1 MNSNWTFTETDKQL
15 VDELGGMVPPEVFDA
30 HAHIYR
36 KADLNI
42 TGDNFWNE
50 GPDRVD
56 IGVWEREMKKIFPDS
71 KLQGGLFL
79 STPAPDCDIRRMN
92 SFLITE
98 LESHRGSRGLLQFS
112 MDSDPGEYAE
122 LIKTE
127 GIAGFKPY
135 HFSSK
140 KSPTSDSLIS
150 DFMPEWVW
158 AMADNQN
165 LVITLHI
172 VRFKALADPDNQ
184 KTILSMC
191 RKYSGAK
198 LILAHAGRGFNAF
211 NTVSGIATLTGLNNI
226 WFDMS
231 GICEAESLLAILH
244 EFGPSRLLWG
254 SDFPISQ
261 IRGRAVTLGDGFA
274 WLQSG
279 TIDWNNPDLGGKPQ
293 PILLGLE
300 SLRAFKT
307 ASDEFGLNREDV
319 KDIFCNN
326 ALNLLKIGER
336 SGRKTQEAYRD
347 AKMKI
352 PGGTQLL
359 SKRPENMAPEQWP
372 PYFTEASG
380 CMVQDLDGKRYIDM
394 TTNGIGSCL
403 LGFKDPDVNR
413 AVRRRVNLGSQ
424 STLNPYDEVR
434 LAEKLCEIHPWAS
447 QVRYSR
453 TGGEATTVAIRIA
466 RATTDRSVIAICG
479 YHGWHD
485 WYLAANLG
493 ESDRLRGHLL
503 PGLSPLGVPRELR
516 GTTLA
521 FTYNNRKELD
531 VIIAENGDNLAAVIM
546 EPARYHDPEEGFLE
560 YVRDAAHRCG
570 ALLVFDEITIGW
582 RLHFGG
588 SHLKFGVNPDIA
600 VFAKALGNGY
610 PIAAVI
616 GTDNAMEGAHTSFI
630 SSTNWTEG
638 IGPAAA
644 LATLDKMEDI
654 DVPEHV
660 AKIGNQVIFY
670 WKQHAASYN
679 LPLVFDGGYP
689 CLAHFHFNHPK
700 REELRT
706 LYTQLM
712 LERGFLG
719 SGTIYPTLAHSEEIV
734 EQYGEAI
741 ALVFRDISEILNQ
754 GDIEESLKGPVAHSG
769 FKRLL

>member
-15 VDELGGMVPPEVFDA
+15 ADELRRMVPPEVFDA

-79 STPAPDCDIRRMN
+79 STPAPDCDIRKMN

-112 MDSDPGEYAE
+112 MDSDPGEYSE
-122 LIKTE
+122 LIKAE
-127 GIAGFKPY
+127 SIAGFKPY
-135 HFSSK
+135 HFSSN
-140 KSPTSDSLIS
+140 KSPTSDSFIS

-191 RKYSGAK
+191 RKYPGAK
-198 LILAHAGRGFNAF
+198 LILAHAGRGFNVF
-211 NTVSGIATLTGLNNI
+211 NTVRGIASLRGLNNI

-231 GICEAESLLAILH
+231 GICEAESFLAILH

-261 IRGRAVTLGDGFA
+261 IRGRVVTLGDGFA

-279 TIDWNNPDLGGKPQ
+279 TIDWNNPDLGGNPQ
-293 PILLGLE
+293 PLLLSLE

-307 ASDEFGLNREDV
+307 ASDEFGLNRKDM

-326 ALNLLKIGER
+326 ALNLLKIGKI
-336 SGRKTQEAYRD
+336 SGKETQEAYRD
-347 AKMKI
+347 AKRMI

-372 PYFTEASG
+372 AYFTEASG

-424 STLNPYDEVR
+424 STLNPYDEVQ

-453 TGGEATTVAIRIA
+453 TGGEATTIAIRIA

-493 ESDRLRGHLL
+493 ENDTLRGHLL

-521 FTYNNRKELD
+521 FTYNNREELD
-531 VIIAENGDNLAAVIM
+531 AIIAENGDNLAAVIM

-570 ALLVFDEITIGW
+570 ALLIFDEITIGW

-630 SSTNWTEG
+630 SSTYWTEG
-638 IGPAAA
+638 LGPAAA
-644 LATLDKMEDI
+644 LATLEKMEDI
-654 DVPEHV
+654 DVPAHV
-660 AKIGNQVIFY
+660 AKIGNHVTAH

-679 LPLVFDGGYP
+679 LPVVFDGGYP

-700 REELRT
+700 GEELRT

-719 SGTIYPTLAHSEEIV
+719 SGTIYPTLAHTEEIV
-734 EQYGEAI
+734 VQYGEAI
-741 ALVFRDISEILNQ
+741 DLVFRDISEILEK
-754 GDIEESLKGPVAHSG
+754 GDIEGSLKGPVAHSG